1 MWQLLKPL
9 EGKRVLDIAAG
20 QGDACS
26 PMREAGATVWSLDL
40 SHAMLA
46 RGRDRGTVQAG
57 MVVIGNISTGHLP
70 FKDHCFDIAVARY
83 SVHDVK
89 KPAVLFNEV
98 FRVLREGGHFE
109 VVDMSIHTDAPFLL
123 DFYNHLH
130 AHKTTGPV
138 QPCWIRNVHSLE
150 ALFTAAGFCEPK
162 KSWYSSEV
170 RTDEWLKEGQVN
182 TLNVLHAILSEATP
196 DVKRYFKLRPTSG
209 GFWAISFPV
218 VVMCGRR

>member
-1 MWQLLKPL
+1 MWQLLRPL

-26 PMREAGATVWSLDL
+26 LMREASASVWNLDR

-46 RGRDRGTVQAG
+46 RGQERGTVQAG
-57 MVVIGNISTGHLP
+57 MAVIGDSAAGHLP

-89 KPAVLFNEV
+89 EPAVLFSEV
-98 FRVLREGGHFE
+98 FRMLREGGYFE
-109 VVDMSIHTDAPFLL
+109 VVDVSIETDAPFLL
-123 DFYNHLH
+123 DFYNRLH

-150 ALFTAAGFCEPK
+150 ALFTGAGFCEPR

-170 RTDEWLKEGQVN
+170 RTDE
-182 TLNVLHAILSEATP
+182 
-196 DVKRYFKLRPTSG
+196 
-209 GFWAISFPV
+209 
-218 VVMCGRR
+218 